1 MQFLAAGIAQRAAGQ
16 NMMMRVANVAKQL
29 RLLGTRKEGLRIG
42 AKKREA
48 VMRGEAVPELL
59 ETQRGIA
66 ESLLAENR
74 DHLSERM
81 QWLSALRGLGDDRA
95 DRRDKA
101 GLVGPAVDHEAI
113 ERGLCVEQDK
123 RVMRGGLRGRS
134 QALIEPRSE
143 RRDVIGRG
151 DDDRAAA

>member
-29 RLLGTRKEGLRIG
+29 RLLGTRKEVLRIG

-48 VMRGEAVPELL
+48 VMRGKAVPEFL
-59 ETQRGIA
+59 ESQRGIA

-81 QWLSALRGLGDDRA
+81 QWLSALRGLGDTAPTVEIKRA
-95 DRRDKA
+95 SS
-101 GLVGPAVDHEAI
+101 GQPSTM
-113 ERGLCVEQDK
+113 K
-123 RVMRGGLRGRS
+123 RSSV
-134 QALIEPRSE
+134 
-143 RRDVIGRG
+143 
-151 DDDRAAA
+151 